1 MPSFSKFYK
10 INFSSSVIF
19 LFFLSIIFS
28 GIGISA
34 KDSQLTLINVSILIS
49 AFLLICLASSQ
60 YPLPIFPPPL
70 SLILTAILVYS
81 FITSTYSSDLMKS
94 FLWVLLLFR
103 NFLIF
108 YIFYIIAKQDK
119 YKQFFLNLYALL
131 VISSII
137 AMPAYFIAYNN
148 PDLVKSNPYPGLI
161 YRGGEAFFP
170 HFQAFTFNP
179 IYLSF
184 ISLVLVSYIIEGD
197 LKRKKFLMTVP
208 LIFII
213 MLTFSRGALLI
224 LLSIICIRILQ
235 GISYSLKH
243 QSLNIKRLIITS
255 FYITTLT
262 ASLGSPFFAPIID
275 RIEYR
280 ANNANI
286 ASRYNNS
293 WQFIIDESLNNPLF
307 GNGLRQADIS
317 LDGIP
322 IENSF
327 LEIFHDQGVTGIIL
341 IMSLIIYAFTYRTK
355 GLQFKY
361 PLILFTIVLSMGYI
375 GIHFDPF
382 MWSLLGLIAGKE
394 RGDGQ

>member
-1 MPSFSKFYK
+1 MPSFSKFYR

-19 LFFLSIIFS
+19 LFFLSIILS
-28 GIGISA
+28 GVGIST
-34 KDSQLTLINVSILIS
+34 KDSQLTLINASILIS
-49 AFLLICLASSQ
+49 AFILICLVNNQ
-60 YPLPIFPPPL
+60 YPLPNFPPL
-70 SLILTAILVYS
+70 LALILTAILLYS
-81 FITSTYSSDLMKS
+81 LITSTYSSDLMKS
-94 FLWVLLLFR
+94 FLWILLLFR

-119 YKQFFLNLYALL
+119 HKQFFLNLYALL
-131 VISSII
+131 VASSII
-137 AMPAYFIAYNN
+137 ATPAYFAAYNN
-148 PDLVKSNPYPGLI
+148 PDLVKNNPYPGLI

-184 ISLVLVSYIIEGD
+184 ISLVLVSYMIEGNFN
-197 LKRKKFLMTVP
+197 RKKLLMTAP
-208 LIFII
+208 LILII

-224 LLSIICIRILQ
+224 LLSIICIRIVQ
-235 GISYSLKH
+235 GVLYSLKS
-243 QSLNIKRLIITS
+243 QSLNIKRIIMTS
-255 FYITTLT
+255 FYITALT
-262 ASLGSPFFAPIID
+262 ASLISPFFAPIID

-307 GNGLRQADIS
+307 GNGLRQADIA

-327 LEIFHDQGVTGIIL
+327 LEIFHDQGITGIIL

-355 GLQFKY
+355 GLRFKY
-361 PLILFTIVLSMGYI
+361 PFVLFTIILSMGYI